1 MTTPKMMASVIVEK
15 GKTMTN
21 YRDNLDKRICDVEE
35 GATNTETYREFIVNS
50 IHHFYGNKAI
60 IPDLDNIPEEGLEQL
75 IDELDEFWW
84 K

>member
-1 MTTPKMMASVIVEK
+1 MMVFVTVEK
-15 GKTMTN
+15 GKMMSN
-21 YRDNLDKRICDVEE
+21 YKANLDVRICDVEE

-50 IHHFYGNKAI
+50 IHHFYGDKAI
-60 IPDLDNIPEEGLEQL
+60 IPNLDDIPEEGLEQL

>member
-1 MTTPKMMASVIVEK
+1 MMSSYKA
-15 GKTMTN
+15 
-21 YRDNLDKRICDVEE
+21 NLDVRICDVEE